1 MLKIIHYLGQSSGQ
15 NSGQSLGQSPQLAA
29 DSVTLAFEQRQKG
42 RFKTVSDQGLELGV
56 FLERGQVLAQD
67 DQLQAED
74 GRIFT
79 VIAKPEAVVT
89 AHADDWPSFA
99 RACYHLGNRHVT
111 LQLGE
116 RWLRF
121 QPDHVLEHLAEHLG
135 LRLEIGEAPFHPE
148 SGAYHGAHAH
158 GHDDSHEHTSS
169 HEHKESHKHGHSHEP
184 EHGHK

>member
-1 MLKIIHYLGQSSGQ
+1 MLKIIHYLGK
-15 NSGQSLGQSPQLAA
+15 SLGQGLGQNAGQSEQPAD

-42 RFKTVSDQGLELGV
+42 RFKAVSDQGLELGI
-56 FLERGQVLAQD
+56 FLERGQVLAQGD
-67 DQLQAED
+67 KLQAED

-79 VIAKPEAVVT
+79 VIAKPESVVT

-148 SGAYHGAHAH
+148 AGAYHGAHAH
-158 GHDDSHEHTSS
+158 AHSHDSHEHNESHD
-169 HEHKESHKHGHSHEP
+169 HEHSQESGHGH
-184 EHGHK
+184 